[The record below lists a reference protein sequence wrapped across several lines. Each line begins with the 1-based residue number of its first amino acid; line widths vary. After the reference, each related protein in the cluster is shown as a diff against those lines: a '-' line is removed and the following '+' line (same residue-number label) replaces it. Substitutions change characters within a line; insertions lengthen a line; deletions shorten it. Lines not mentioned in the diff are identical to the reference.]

1 MATVCRSVLVGRD
14 PASVFA
20 VVADVERY
28 PTFLRGFS
36 RWEQV
41 GDDPIGEG
49 ARFRVLMQVGSIEAG
64 GVARVTAWEEP
75 RCIAWCSERGIE
87 SRGRWLVE
95 PEAGGSRLTF
105 EMSFELEGP
114 VRWIVE
120 RLAARIVDRNVQ
132 ATLLAARRIIEHGS
146 ERTAG

>member
-14 PASVFA
+14 PAAVFA
-20 VVADVERY
+20 VLTDVERY

-41 GDDPIGEG
+41 GDEPVGEG
-49 ARFRVLMQVGSIEAG
+49 ARFRVLMQVGSIDVG
-64 GVARVTAWEEP
+64 GVARVTAWDEP
-75 RCIAWCSERGIE
+75 RCIEWRSERGIDN
-87 SRGRWLVE
+87 RGRWLVE

-114 VRWIVE
+114 VRWIVA

-132 ATLLAARRIIEHGS
+132 ATLLAARRVIERGTDRS
-146 ERTAG
+146 AG